1 MAKIQINS
9 ETILFLK
16 IFLLEKRIFFLFY
29 FGGVSFPNN
38 DNRRTALIWKVLC
51 GDGFL
56 YVFAIITF
64 LLS

>member
-16 IFLLEKRIFFLFY
+16 IFLFGKRIFFLFY

-38 DNRRTALIWKVLC
+38 DNRRTALI
-51 GDGFL
+51 
-56 YVFAIITF
+56 
-64 LLS
+64 

>member
-16 IFLLEKRIFFLFY
+16 IFLLGKHIFFLFY

-38 DNRRTALIWKVLC
+38 DNRRTALLGRC
-51 GDGFL
+51 YAATGF
-56 YVFAIITF
+56 FMF
-64 LLS
+64 LQS